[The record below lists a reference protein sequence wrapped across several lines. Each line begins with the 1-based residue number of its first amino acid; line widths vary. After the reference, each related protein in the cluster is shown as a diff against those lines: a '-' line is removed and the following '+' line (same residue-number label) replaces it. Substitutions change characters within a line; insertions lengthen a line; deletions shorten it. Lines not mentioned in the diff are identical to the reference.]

1 MFDVGG
7 NDRYAKPL
15 MAYFTSSFDGQAYAI
30 KNITIRSKAECVGIF
45 GITSGAVLK
54 NIIVYSDNGSE
65 IEATK
70 EGRSWYCVGGLVGF
84 AGSRDKKE
92 SAFTNCTVSG
102 YTIRDNHENNPGW
115 GGGNVGGLVGMTNMN
130 ITNCSAVTDIII
142 NIGYN
147 DGYQNLRVGGI
158 AGVSRGTV
166 NYCYA
171 GGSMSSISSMGYK
184 NWNAGANIW
193 MGGLVGGI
201 VLRNDGLDS
210 LIGTVKNVMRVYNSY
225 SYVDMPRRSGGQWG
239 EKTLLRVRKQSL
251 LMVKCSRHLLLLIMT
266 ILRFIIAMRLS
277 LPY

>member
-1 MFDVGG
+1 
-7 NDRYAKPL
+7 
-15 MAYFTSSFDGQAYAI
+15 
-30 KNITIRSKAECVGIF
+30 
-45 GITSGAVLK
+45 
-54 NIIVYSDNGSE
+54 
-65 IEATK
+65 
-70 EGRSWYCVGGLVGF
+70 
-84 AGSRDKKE
+84 
-92 SAFTNCTVSG
+92 
-102 YTIRDNHENNPGW
+102 
-115 GGGNVGGLVGMTNMN
+115 MTNMD
-130 ITNCSAVTDIII
+130 ITNCSAITDIII

-147 DGYQNLRVGGI
+147 GAYQNLRVGGI